1 VDVKETG
8 RGINRREESLRRIIE
23 HISSELDFRR
33 LLTQIVVNACELLG
47 ADDGSIGLVDF
58 DKDLI
63 RIEAIH
69 QMPDFELGSEWSV
82 GEGLAG
88 QVLKSKLPIVL
99 NRYEEVA
106 PPEMEGLHDN
116 AVIGVPIFWRGKMTG
131 FFGLGSSNGKRFSA
145 DDVIQLEH
153 FARHAAIAI
162 ENARLFSENQR
173 VMAQTAQILET
184 TERIGN
190 AMSVDEVV
198 LAYLQQVAAGGRYTC
213 TIVLYEYD
221 SFGNKVGN
229 TVRGRWT
236 PGAEVQ
242 IMEYRV
248 PTKRDIFDTRLAA
261 GKTIRISNALT
272 EPGVPKSLREEQKRD
287 NRPAVALVPLMADR
301 RRIGLVILSD
311 PTPHEWSDD
320 ELMPFQATAAQLAS
334 FLASRRD
341 HDALVESSQQLAVME
356 ERRKIARDL
365 HDSVTQALFSL
376 NLLAQT
382 LEPGKVP
389 ADEVVTR
396 MNSLSRRGLQEMRGL
411 LEELRPVQSQPR
423 NLTLGQRIASYAESV
438 VGLPE
443 YVIED
448 TKYEGAPIA
457 VETQLL
463 GIASE
468 AINNVAKHAKAN
480 QVKLTLQS
488 GETGV
493 KLMVEDDG
501 IGLPME
507 GKAKRSTGLGLS
519 SMRERAVEIGATFDI
534 RSETGGGA
542 VILVEWEAR

>member
-1 VDVKETG
+1 MDVRDAG

-69 QMPDFELGSEWSV
+69 QMPDFELGSEWNV

-184 TERIGN
+184 TEKIGN

-248 PTKRDIFDTRLAA
+248 PTKRDIFDARLAA
-261 GKTIRISNALT
+261 GKTIRIANALT

-311 PTPHEWSDD
+311 PTPHEWSEY

-341 HDALVESSQQLAVME
+341 HYALVESSQQLAVME

-382 LEPGKVP
+382 LEPGQVP
-389 ADEVVTR
+389 SDEVVSR

-448 TKYEGAPIA
+448 TRYDGAPVA

-488 GETGV
+488 SETGV

-519 SMRERAVEIGATFDI
+519 GMRERAVEIGATFGI
-534 RSETGGGA
+534 RSENGGGT

>member
-1 VDVKETG
+1 MDVRDAG

-69 QMPDFELGSEWSV
+69 QMPDFELGSEWNV

-184 TERIGN
+184 TEKIGN

-248 PTKRDIFDTRLAA
+248 PTKRDIFDARLAA
-261 GKTIRISNALT
+261 GKTIRIANALT

-382 LEPGKVP
+382 LEPGQVP
-389 ADEVVTR
+389 SDEVVSR

-448 TKYEGAPIA
+448 TRYDGAPVA

-488 GETGV
+488 SETGV

-519 SMRERAVEIGATFDI
+519 GMRERAVEIGATFGI
-534 RSETGGGA
+534 RSENGGGT